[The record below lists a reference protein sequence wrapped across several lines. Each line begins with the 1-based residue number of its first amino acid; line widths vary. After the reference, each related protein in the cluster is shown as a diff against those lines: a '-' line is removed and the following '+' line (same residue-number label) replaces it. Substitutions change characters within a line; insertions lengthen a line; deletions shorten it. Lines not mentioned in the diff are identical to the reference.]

1 LGTGFDVR
9 VVTGM
14 ETTVWEVTRGVEI
27 NADAVQLSDR
37 RTNTMRY
44 NTIQH
49 IELTL
54 ISAPLRDLRLR
65 PMTMHG
71 YKMKCVYYYYY
82 YFFLK
87 N

>member
-1 LGTGFDVR
+1 MKILGTGFDVR

-44 NTIQH
+44 NTTHRADIN
-49 IELTL
+49 LR
-54 ISAPLRDLRLR
+54 SAQGSEITTHDDAR
-65 PMTMHG
+65 
-71 YKMKCVYYYYY
+71 V
-82 YFFLK
+82 
-87 N
+87 